1 MPKVDKVKPLEKTT
15 CLGDLFSSVINK
27 FNIINCNVGD
37 PLNTHGESIS
47 TRVLIRDI
55 ECEEKNIIPIKANQV
70 THASKNLSLN
80 ANYDFIKLGEHL
92 HLLLECTDFM
102 NPDINNISNEF
113 DRRIINNFLQSTII
127 KSLKNPIFYKEYE
140 FISDTNQKGIIDL
153 LIIDNDQAIIVDY
166 KLKNISDEKY
176 IDQLKVYYSFVTEHF
191 KLKTTCFLYSILQSE
206 IKEVKILK

>member
-1 MPKVDKVKPLEKTT
+1 M
-15 CLGDLFSSVINK
+15 
-27 FNIINCNVGD
+27 
-37 PLNTHGESIS
+37 
-47 TRVLIRDI
+47 
-55 ECEEKNIIPIKANQV
+55 
-70 THASKNLSLN
+70 
-80 ANYDFIKLGEHL
+80 

-153 LIIDNDQAIIVDY
+153 LIIDDNQAIIVDY

-206 IKEVKILK
+206 IKEVKF